1 VAGRADKIKT
11 DIFCPCKISPTDYN
25 INITN
30 NNEVNMRGSHTL
42 RGCNTKMWTDKQLNL
57 IRDMNKLVKGGLT
70 PDEAERH
77 ISSTGW
83 RCDDGK
89 LPNKGDFNKVK
100 ARLRMIDARRKGILR

>member
-1 VAGRADKIKT
+1 
-11 DIFCPCKISPTDYN
+11 
-25 INITN
+25 
-30 NNEVNMRGSHTL
+30 
-42 RGCNTKMWTDKQLNL
+42 
-57 IRDMNKLVKGGLT
+57 MNKLVRGGLT